1 MKQNALRI
9 FLKNVWVMLAGVAVM
24 LSAQAGAAEFVVKV
38 KNNFVLQ
45 QFAQSL
51 GTTVGAQVIDQ
62 HPDGRLLLVSANDK
76 SGHTILTR
84 IRKLAEV
91 EYAVENIKLYA
102 LEAPDDPHY
111 SKQWALQKVNA
122 EAAWGR
128 QRGSHDVVVAV
139 IDTGIAWNHEDL
151 SENIWINEGEIA
163 GNGVDDDGN
172 GFKDDVRGWDFR
184 DNDNNPDDLTSDRN
198 PGHGTHCAGIVGAI
212 GNNGVGISGIA
223 QSVRLMP
230 VRFLGADGSGDL
242 MSGAKAIDYAVKNNA
257 DIISASWGA
266 KVSRSQVAPILEA
279 IQRAEQKGVVFVAA
293 AANDGANNDTTEMY
307 PANAGFDNV
316 ITVAAS
322 DSSDGKPSWSNYGKA
337 KVSIAAP
344 GLNIFSTLPGDTY
357 KNLSG
362 TSMATP
368 LVAGAVALIK
378 SQAAVDGRDLSPL
391 EIKAILQST
400 GAQVEIETACQCRI
414 DVAAALTS
422 VSERSLT
429 VVPNALTL
437 APSETKTFSGTGGD
451 EPYTFTST
459 NPQVA
464 TIDSNGTLTAV
475 ANGETTVT
483 IKDASDA
490 TASSKTIFV
499 GTSSGG
505 GGGQCPFGPL
515 CDILCQ
521 IDPSFPWCQ

>member
-62 HPDGRLLLVSANDK
+62 HPDGRLLLVSTNDK

-111 SKQWALQKVNA
+111 SKQWALEKVNA
-122 EAAWGR
+122 EAAWER

-163 GNGVDDDGN
+163 GNGIDDDGN

-184 DNDNNPDDLTSDRN
+184 DNDNNPDDLTSNRN

-212 GNNGVGISGIA
+212 GNNGVGISGMA

-266 KVSRSQVAPILEA
+266 KVSRSQIAPILEA
-279 IQRAEQKGVVFVAA
+279 IQRE
-293 AANDGANNDTTEMY
+293 
-307 PANAGFDNV
+307 
-316 ITVAAS
+316 
-322 DSSDGKPSWSNYGKA
+322 
-337 KVSIAAP
+337 VSIARITHTIGSHHP
-344 GLNIFSTLPGDTY
+344 KHPLPFDHKVGVTMGLDCGA
-357 KNLSG
+357 LSVITG
-362 TSMATP
+362 NFRHAVVADVTAGRCAWMDVVVVAGGETE
-368 LVAGAVALIK
+368 LVAVAVMH
-378 SQAAVDGRDLSPL
+378 PL
-391 EIKAILQST
+391 PQLGGVQLLQENRSIREI
-400 GAQVEIETACQCRI
+400 
-414 DVAAALTS
+414 
-422 VSERSLT
+422 
-429 VVPNALTL
+429 
-437 APSETKTFSGTGGD
+437 
-451 EPYTFTST
+451 
-459 NPQVA
+459 
-464 TIDSNGTLTAV
+464 
-475 ANGETTVT
+475 
-483 IKDASDA
+483 
-490 TASSKTIFV
+490 
-499 GTSSGG
+499 
-505 GGGQCPFGPL
+505 
-515 CDILCQ
+515 
-521 IDPSFPWCQ
+521 